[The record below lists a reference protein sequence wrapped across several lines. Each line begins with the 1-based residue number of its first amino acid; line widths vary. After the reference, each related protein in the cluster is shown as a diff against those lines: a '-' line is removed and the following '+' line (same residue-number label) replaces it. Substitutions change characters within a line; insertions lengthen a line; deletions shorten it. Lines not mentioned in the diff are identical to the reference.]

1 MTRHIGKSLF
11 ALLAT
16 VGIGSLIHFNGASS
30 VAHANLHVDLP
41 ISPLA
46 RLADSLHGVTL
57 QLDDKITELAALDSA
72 IAERCA
78 LPVISGELCEM
89 AVTTRTAP
97 ELPEVSVDA
106 FILNSRIVRQQS
118 YIDQLS
124 SVVQKRLT
132 MVDALPTLTPCNGVH
147 TSGFGMRVHP
157 ITGVEKGHTGMDIAA
172 PTGTAIHASG
182 NGVVVFSGVKSGYGN
197 CIEID
202 HGYGYHTLYGHASK
216 LIATVGQ
223 QIRRGDKIALVGS
236 TGMSTGPHLH
246 YEVIVD
252 GSKVNPDHFLIE
264 PLDEAVAPVA
274 APVMIAKK

>member
-1 MTRHIGKSLF
+1 M
-11 ALLAT
+11 
-16 VGIGSLIHFNGASS
+16 
-30 VAHANLHVDLP
+30 
-41 ISPLA
+41 
-46 RLADSLHGVTL
+46 
-57 QLDDKITELAALDSA
+57 
-72 IAERCA
+72 
-78 LPVISGELCEM
+78 
-89 AVTTRTAP
+89 
-97 ELPEVSVDA
+97 
-106 FILNSRIVRQQS
+106 
-118 YIDQLS
+118 
-124 SVVQKRLT
+124 
-132 MVDALPTLTPCNGVH
+132 
-147 TSGFGMRVHP
+147 
-157 ITGVEKGHTGMDIAA
+157 
-172 PTGTAIHASG
+172 
-182 NGVVVFSGVKSGYGN
+182 VVFSGVKSGYGN

>member
-1 MTRHIGKSLF
+1 MTRHIGKSLLV
-11 ALLAT
+11 LLAT
-16 VGIGSLIHFNGASS
+16 LGVGSLIHFNGASS

-41 ISPLA
+41 IPPLA
-46 RLADSLHGVTL
+46 RLADSLHSVTL
-57 QLDDKITELAALDSA
+57 QLDDKIAELSALDST
-72 IAERCA
+72 IANRCA
-78 LPVISGELCEM
+78 LPVISDELREM
-89 AVTTRTAP
+89 SCTSRSIPTFPAV
-97 ELPEVSVDA
+97 SIDA
-106 FILNSRIVRQQS
+106 FVLNNRITSQES
-118 YIDQLS
+118 FIDQLT

-132 MVDALPTLTPCNGVH
+132 MADELPTLTPCNGVH

-172 PTGTAIHASG
+172 PTGTPIHASG
-182 NGVVVFSGVKSGYGN
+182 NGVVVFAGVKSGYGN

-223 QIRRGDKIALVGS
+223 QINRGDKIALVGS

-252 GSKVNPDHFLIE
+252 GTKVDPAHFLID
-264 PLDEAVAPVA
+264 PLEEAPSQPLAVV
-274 APVMIAKK
+274 IAKK